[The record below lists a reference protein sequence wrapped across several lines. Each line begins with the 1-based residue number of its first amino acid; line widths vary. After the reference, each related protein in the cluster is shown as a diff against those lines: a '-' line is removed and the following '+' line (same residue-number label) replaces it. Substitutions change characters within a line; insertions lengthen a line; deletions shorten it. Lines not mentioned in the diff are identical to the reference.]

1 MDNVSFT
8 HQESAGKSNNAVKL
22 DGSVPMENEAIP
34 DSAARFHGTATVE
47 NKAEL
52 GGAPRLDSTVAVGN
66 EAGSELS
73 AEPKGISVVFEIES
87 I

>member
-8 HQESAGKSNNAVKL
+8 YQESAGKSNNAIKL
-22 DGSVPMENEAIP
+22 DGSIPMENEAIP
-34 DSAARFHGTATVE
+34 DSAARFDGTATVE
-47 NKAEL
+47 NKVEL
-52 GGAPRLDSTVAVGN
+52 G
-66 EAGSELS
+66 GSELS

>member
-1 MDNVSFT
+1 
-8 HQESAGKSNNAVKL
+8 
-22 DGSVPMENEAIP
+22 MENEAIP
-34 DSAARFHGTATVE
+34 DSAARFDGTATVE

-52 GGAPRLDSTVAVGN
+52 G
-66 EAGSELS
+66 GSELS